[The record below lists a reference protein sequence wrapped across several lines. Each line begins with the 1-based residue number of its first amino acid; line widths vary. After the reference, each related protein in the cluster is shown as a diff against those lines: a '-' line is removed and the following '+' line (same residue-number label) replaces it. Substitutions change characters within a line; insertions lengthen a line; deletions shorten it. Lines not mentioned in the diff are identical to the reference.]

1 VTGGPRRIDRFILH
15 LAVAANT
22 IGLGVILALLAD
34 LQDAYGLPTSGLGLI
49 AAAAFITS
57 FAAYIALAKYAD
69 LGHAKGMLVAGSALG
84 ALALVLAAFARGLWT
99 LVAAR
104 ALLGLA
110 EGAFVPAARRM
121 VLDWEPDRPGEVLG
135 RIVAA
140 AVAGFALGPLLGAVL
155 AEYFGLRVPFLV
167 PAAVLLVTVPVVT
180 RLRAPKPIE
189 VSDDRSIVSLLGSRL
204 VLAGL
209 AFAMIEFATFG
220 SFDAVWARLLT
231 DQGASTGVVG
241 IGFTLIALPLIFLAP
256 RFGRMV
262 DARTPTTV
270 ALLSMVLITP
280 AIVAYGWL
288 AAPALLILVAV
299 LHGTGSAALGP
310 ASAALVAAG
319 SPPHLVARGQGL
331 MEAIGFLAAAAA
343 ALPTGWAYETVGRGV
358 WFSGLAGVGVGLAVL
373 GWWLGR
379 QPGDGQ
385 EHQRA

>member
-1 VTGGPRRIDRFILH
+1 
-15 LAVAANT
+15 
-22 IGLGVILALLAD
+22 
-34 LQDAYGLPTSGLGLI
+34 
-49 AAAAFITS
+49 
-57 FAAYIALAKYAD
+57 
-69 LGHAKGMLVAGSALG
+69 
-84 ALALVLAAFARGLWT
+84 
-99 LVAAR
+99 
-104 ALLGLA
+104 
-110 EGAFVPAARRM
+110 
-121 VLDWEPDRPGEVLG
+121 
-135 RIVAA
+135 
-140 AVAGFALGPLLGAVL
+140 
-155 AEYFGLRVPFLV
+155 
-167 PAAVLLVTVPVVT
+167 
-180 RLRAPKPIE
+180 
-189 VSDDRSIVSLLGSRL
+189 